1 MALDHALEELM
12 STIGDFGRYQG
23 FQFFL
28 HILAAVTA
36 GLHMLSLVTIAAV
49 PEHRCFIDGVDT
61 NETTALW
68 NSTEVISR
76 IPRKSNGDLDS
87 CLMFSGDSN
96 ETVKCTSYVYD
107 KTYYTDTRTTE
118 WDLVCDNLY
127 KGALAQTVYMLGVFT
142 GAVVLGSLADKIGR
156 KKVFCWSAT
165 LQLFLGVGVAFVP
178 EYYSFLAV
186 RYFYGIFGSAGSYI
200 TGFVLTME
208 LVGPSKRTACGVA
221 FQAAFALGIMLV
233 AGWAAII
240 KERQLLQIVYGLH
253 ALILIAHW
261 WIMDESPRWLWTQG
275 RHAEAID
282 IVAKASRINRNRI
295 GIDKQYYLSYTKAP
309 RNGQVVEAQKSYGI
323 IDLFKTPNLR
333 MKTLNVCFCWFA
345 NSIGYYGLS
354 LSSGKL
360 GGDPF
365 FNLFIMSLVEIPS
378 YLAVILLLDRL
389 GRRSITSS
397 FMVVGGIACIAA
409 VFMAQK
415 STESTTTVF
424 IGKLFI
430 AGSFAVIYNY
440 STELFPTVVR
450 SSLMGLGSMMARLSG
465 SLTPLI
471 ILFDSLDPKIPAIIF
486 GAVSVLSGL
495 WVVMLP
501 ETNGQ
506 PMPESLEDG
515 ENFGKGDTCFTTCLG
530 RKPITD
536 EYSVP
541 PEQQMVQEMR
551 NISQ

>member
-1 MALDHALEELM
+1 MAIDHALEELM
-12 STIGDFGRYQG
+12 STLGDFGRYQG

-28 HILAAVTA
+28 HILSAVTA

-61 NETTALW
+61 NETIASW
-68 NSTEVISR
+68 NSTDILSR
-76 IPRKSNGDLDS
+76 IPLKENGDLDS
-87 CLMFSGDSN
+87 CHMYTEGTN
-96 ETVKCTSYVYD
+96 ETIKCTQFVYD
-107 KTYYTDTRTTE
+107 TTYYQDTRTIQ
-118 WDLVCDNLY
+118 WNMVCDNLY
-127 KGALAQTVYMLGVFT
+127 LGALAQTIYMLGVFT
-142 GAVVLGSLADKIGR
+142 GAVTLGSLADKIGR

-165 LQLFLGVGVAFVP
+165 LQLIIGVGVAFVP
-178 EYYSFLAV
+178 EYYSFLVV
-186 RYFYGIFGSAGSYI
+186 RYLYGIFGSAGSYI

-208 LVGPSKRTACGVA
+208 LVGPSKRTPCGVA
-221 FQAAFALGIMLV
+221 FQAAFAFGIMLV
-233 AGWAAII
+233 AGWAALI
-240 KERQLLQIVYGLH
+240 KDRQLLQVIYGLH

-282 IVAKASRINRNRI
+282 IVAKASRINKNRI

-309 RNGQVVEAQKSYGI
+309 RNGNVVETQKSFGI
-323 IDLFKTPNLR
+323 SDLFKTPNLR
-333 MKTLNVCFCWFA
+333 MKTLNVCMCWFA

-360 GGDPF
+360 GGNPF

-397 FMVVGGIACIAA
+397 FMVVGGTACILA

-465 SLTPLI
+465 ALTPLI
-471 ILFDSLDPKIPAIIF
+471 ILFDSLNPKIPAIIF
-486 GAVSVLSGL
+486 GAVSVVSGL
-495 WVVMLP
+495 WVLLLP

-530 RKPITD
+530 RKPDRD

-541 PEQQMVQEMR
+541 PEQDMVQEMR
-551 NISQ
+551 DINR

>member
-1 MALDHALEELM
+1 
-12 STIGDFGRYQG
+12 
-23 FQFFL
+23 
-28 HILAAVTA
+28 
-36 GLHMLSLVTIAAV
+36 MLSLVTIAAV
-49 PEHRCFIDGVDT
+49 PEHRCFIDNVDT
-61 NETTALW
+61 NETIASW
-68 NSTEVISR
+68 NSTDILSR
-76 IPRKSNGDLDS
+76 IPLKANGELDS
-87 CLMFSGDSN
+87 CHMYTEGTN
-96 ETVKCTSYVYD
+96 ETIKCSRFVYD
-107 KTYYTDTRTTE
+107 TTYYQDTRTMQ
-118 WDLVCDNLY
+118 WNMVCDNLY
-127 KGALAQTVYMLGVFT
+127 LGALAQTIYMLGVFT
-142 GAVVLGSLADKIGR
+142 GAVTLGSLADKIGR

-178 EYYSFLAV
+178 EYYSFLVV
-186 RYFYGIFGSAGSYI
+186 RYLYGIFGSAGSYI
-200 TGFVLTME
+200 AGFVLTIE
-208 LVGPSKRTACGVA
+208 IVGPSKRTPCGVA
-221 FQAAFALGIMLV
+221 FQAAFAFGIMLV
-233 AGWAAII
+233 AGWAALI
-240 KERQLLQIVYGLH
+240 KDRQLLQVVYGLH

-275 RHAEAID
+275 RHSEAID
-282 IVAKASRINRNRI
+282 IVAKASRINKNRI

-309 RNGQVVEAQKSYGI
+309 RNGNVVETQKSFGI
-323 IDLFKTPNLR
+323 SDLFKTPNLR
-333 MKTLNVCFCWFA
+333 VKTLNVCLCWFA

-360 GGDPF
+360 GGNPF

-397 FMVVGGIACIAA
+397 FMVVGGTACILA

-465 SLTPLI
+465 ALTPLI
-471 ILFDSLDPKIPAIIF
+471 ILFDSLNPKIPAIIF
-486 GAVSVLSGL
+486 GAVSVVSGL
-495 WVVMLP
+495 WVLLLP

-506 PMPESLEDG
+506 KMPESLEDG

-530 RKPITD
+530 RKPAD
-536 EYSVP
+536 EYAVP
-541 PEQQMVQEMR
+541 PDQDMVQEMR
-551 NISQ
+551 DINR